1 MFAALGFEFD
11 PGITVAR
18 RREAEV
24 AAEVEI
30 SVLILDRFVVGLRG
44 REGRL
49 HLQLAVDEERRGTA
63 AAEEQA
69 MLALRDFYDGEGAQ

>member
-1 MFAALGFEFD
+1 MFAALGFKFD
-11 PGITVAR
+11 PSVAVTW

-30 SVLILDRFVVGLRG
+30 LVLILDRFVVGAGG

-49 HLQLAVDEERRGTA
+49 ELELAVDEERRGSA
-63 AAEEQA
+63 P
-69 MLALRDFYDGEGAQ
+69 AQE